1 MFENIAY
8 RCFKVELTELY
19 NPSIWIQFM
28 LTSHESHSLYLY
40 FFMINYYLQVGELL
54 TYFYW
59 LTQVSKNKSAYRFFS
74 KLSFIF
80 FVPFFHFSFI
90 LLWRWSIYSLIHSLI
105 LLFSFIT
112 IIIIFTLLPLTS
124 SLPQKYFFSLFN
136 LMFYLYSIYYIRYF
150 QLQCFV

>member
-1 MFENIAY
+1 MSPIHYTAFFYDKLLLAS
-8 RCFKVELTELY
+8 RWVTCL
-19 NPSIWIQFM
+19 
-28 LTSHESHSLYLY
+28 LY
-40 FFMINYYLQVGELL
+40 F
-54 TYFYW
+54 YFYFYFI
-59 LTQVSKNKSAYRFFS
+59 TQLSKNKSAYRFFL

-90 LLWRWSIYSLIHSLI
+90 LLWWWSIYSFIHSLIHSLI

-112 IIIIFTLLPLTS
+112 IIIIIFTLLPLTWS
-124 SLPQKYFFSLFN
+124 PPQRYFFSLFN